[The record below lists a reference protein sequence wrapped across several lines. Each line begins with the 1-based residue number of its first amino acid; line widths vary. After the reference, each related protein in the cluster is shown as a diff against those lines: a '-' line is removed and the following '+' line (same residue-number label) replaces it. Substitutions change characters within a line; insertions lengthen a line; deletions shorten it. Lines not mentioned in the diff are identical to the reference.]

1 MSWRWMVLVAIV
13 CSFMPE
19 RHAGAMKEPD
29 TAPNVEARAYLASI
43 RASPE
48 LQAFLDKEIAGMM
61 KRDSNLRRAGLH
73 VALIDMSGSGPP
85 QLAHY
90 NGNAPVYPASVVKF
104 VYLMA
109 IYAWQ
114 EQGILTIDQDLEN
127 LLVQMV
133 YRSSNVAT
141 QKVVARL
148 TETTPGPTLSPA
160 AYAAFKKQRLLVK
173 EWLATLG
180 ITDLHCVHPTYNGGG
195 DLHGREVQFLK
206 DATLDGAL
214 PAKSGTYSNRQAMT
228 AVETAELLALLA
240 NDLALSPA
248 SSAAVR
254 RHMARDPK
262 KQPYLASRIAGGAAR
277 VDGMT
282 VYSKTGTWGPIFAD
296 AGVIEHTSGRKV
308 ALAVFV
314 DASPAYRGNVIR
326 DLAHVSAQHL
336 LNAVP
341 DQK

>member
-1 MSWRWMVLVAIV
+1 MIWRWIVLVAII
-13 CSFMPE
+13 CSFAPAT
-19 RHAGAMKEPD
+19 RAAGMKEPD
-29 TAPNVEARAYLASI
+29 PAPNVKARVFLASI
-43 RASPE
+43 QASPE
-48 LQAFLDKEIAGMM
+48 LQAMLDEEIAAMM
-61 KRDSNLRRAGLH
+61 KRDSNLRRAGLR

-90 NGNAPVYPASVVKF
+90 NGNTPVYPASVVKF

-114 EQGILTIDQDLEN
+114 EQGIVTIDKDLEN
-127 LLVQMV
+127 LLVQMT

-148 TETTPGPTLSPA
+148 TDTTPGPELSPE
-160 AYAAFKKQRLLVK
+160 AYEAFKEQRLLVK

-195 DLHGREVQFLK
+195 DLHGREVQFLQ
-206 DATLDGAL
+206 DRLDGAL
-214 PAKSGTYSNRQAMT
+214 PKKSGTYSNRQAMT
-228 AVETAELLALLA
+228 AIETAELLALLA
-240 NDLALSPA
+240 NNLALSPE
-248 SSAAVR
+248 SSAEVR

-262 KQPYLASRIAGGAAR
+262 KQPYLAQRIAGGAAR
-277 VDGMT
+277 VEGMS

-314 DASPAYRGNVIR
+314 DAAPAYRGNVIR
-326 DLAHVSAQHL
+326 DLAHMSARHL
-336 LNAVP
+336 QSGDA
-341 DQK
+341 DGK